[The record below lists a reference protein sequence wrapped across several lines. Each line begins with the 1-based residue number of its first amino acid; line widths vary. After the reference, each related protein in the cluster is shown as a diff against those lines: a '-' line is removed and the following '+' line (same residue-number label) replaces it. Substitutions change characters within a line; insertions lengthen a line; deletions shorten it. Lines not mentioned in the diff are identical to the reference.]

1 MEVPLLDKAERASL
15 RRGTN
20 AFEEAFGM
28 FPTDLIVESGTPG
41 DAVDEMIGW
50 LDVEPGDDIDSVI
63 YDAEPL
69 ASPDLP
75 LQSLRKTW
83 LEEKP
88 TVTLDRDRFVDPR
101 YRITEA
107 ADIVK
112 VPTTTLAMWARGYV
126 RRPPGRP
133 EVWGDPIITSVGES
147 GRNRPVIP
155 FVGLAEATV
164 LASIRSTGVPMKQ
177 IRPPLDHLQRELG
190 LRHALAHRKL
200 YTHGA
205 DLLYDFSKR
214 HPDKDAAQAAG
225 RLVVAHSRQSVF
237 TEVIQESLQ
246 GFRYSE
252 DGYVDLL
259 RVLAYRQAEVVVDPT
274 RSSGAPIFARGAC
287 RVEDVLHRFWAGE
300 SLREL
305 TEEFRV
311 PRDHL
316 EDAIRVASRRAV

>member
-1 MEVPLLDKAERASL
+1 MLS
-15 RRGTN
+15 
-20 AFEEAFGM
+20 
-28 FPTDLIVESGTPG
+28 TDLIAESSTPG
-41 DAVDEMIGW
+41 DAVDELIGQ
-50 LDVEPGDDIDSVI
+50 LDVEHDDDIDSVI
-63 YDAEPL
+63 YEAEPL
-69 ASPDLP
+69 ASPDLH
-75 LQSLRKTW
+75 LQSLRKTRP
-83 LEEKP
+83 EESP
-88 TVTLDRDRFVDPR
+88 PVTLDRDRFVDPR
-101 YRITEA
+101 YTITEV

-126 RRPPGRP
+126 RRPPSRP
-133 EVWGDPIITSVGES
+133 EVRGDPIITSVGEP

-164 LASIRSTGVPMKQ
+164 LAAIRRIGVPMQ
-177 IRPPLDHLQRELG
+177 LIRPALDTLQRGLG

-205 DLLYDFSKR
+205 DLLCDFSKR

-225 RLVVAHSRQSVF
+225 RLVVTHNRQSVF

-259 RVLAYRQAEVVVDPT
+259 RVLAYRRAEVVVDPT
-274 RSSGAPIFARGAC
+274 RSSGAPIFARGGC

-311 PRDHL
+311 PRDHI